1 MSWKPLSR
9 DFLGALGQFKYLG
22 SIILQ
27 IEPSARKDKKIY
39 VFKDGK
45 YIASIG
51 DIRYKDFHIYL
62 KEQGK
67 AYADNRARLYY
78 GRHKNA
84 SLREQLAKLLL
95 WS

>member
-1 MSWKPLSR
+1 MYEISKATFKIAKQYGLEIFPSSR
-9 DFLGALGQFKYLG
+9 KN
-22 SIILQ
+22 
-27 IEPSARKDKKIY
+27 KKID

-51 DIRYKDFHIYL
+51 DSRYKDYHIYL

-78 GRHKNA
+78 MRHKA
-84 SLREQLAKLLL
+84 VSLKEQLAKLLL
-95 WS
+95 WT